1 MSDLLSLPLC
11 KVDRP
16 LKIHSRLLDAD
27 LWLVP
32 EGNTEEFD
40 APTYSPDECRLIQ
53 ALDLSPTELKA
64 IHLTKKLLH
73 GDLILAGDIESLR
86 PLYRRLLDRY
96 REVEGRYEA
105 GKITLAPELQ
115 QRGRQL
121 GRLLNRV
128 EQLEKLS

>member
-1 MSDLLSLPLC
+1 VSDLLSLPLC

-32 EGNTEEFD
+32 EGNTEEFA
-40 APTYSPDECRLIQ
+40 APTYSPDECRLIE
-53 ALDLSPTELKA
+53 ALDLSPSELKA
-64 IHLTKKLLH
+64 IHLTKKFLH
-73 GDLILAGDIESLR
+73 GDLILAGDIETLR
-86 PLYRRLLDRY
+86 PLYRGLLDRY

-105 GKITLAPELQ
+105 GETALAPELQ

>member
-40 APTYSPDECRLIQ
+40 DPTYSPDECRLIQ
-53 ALDLSPTELKA
+53 GLDLSPSELKA
-64 IHLTKKLLH
+64 IHLTKKFLH
-73 GDLILAGDIESLR
+73 GDLILAGDIETLR
-86 PLYRRLLDRY
+86 PLYRGLLDRY

-105 GKITLAPELQ
+105 GETALAPELQ

>member
-40 APTYSPDECRLIQ
+40 APTYSPGECRLIQ
-53 ALDLSPTELKA
+53 ALDLSPSELKA

-73 GDLILAGDIESLR
+73 GDLILAGDIETLR
-86 PLYRRLLDRY
+86 PLYRGLLDHY
-96 REVEGRYEA
+96 RKVEGRYEA
-105 GKITLAPELQ
+105 GEIALAPELQ

-121 GRLLNRV
+121 GLLLNRV